1 MIVPV
6 KTLSR
11 QEPIAVVTSAPVSG
25 AAAFG
30 LNLYLLFVISWFLHL
45 GSRVPILG
53 TIRVDL
59 ILVCVLTALAFASR
73 PMERTPVTTTDKILR
88 VLILYAVLS
97 IPFVEW
103 PGSVVRSGI
112 PEFVKAVVFYYFTVA
127 FVRTEGD
134 LKKFVAVFLACQL
147 FRVLEPLYLHLTEG
161 YWGNYAYMA
170 TQEWLARL
178 SGAPS
183 DVINPNGLAFVICTI
198 LPFLYFLQGQS
209 WVNRLAFL
217 FFTPACLYAL
227 ALTGSRSGFVGLMV
241 IFLSILVKSRQRVLI
256 GVTGTVLLVFGFAF
270 LSDDQQDRYLS
281 LFGAGPKNEIT
292 AEGRIEGV
300 KSNFRVASRRPIF
313 GHGLG
318 TSLEANA
325 NFGATAQPA
334 HNLFAE
340 LAQELGYVGLLVFL
354 LFIKAI
360 FSEFSEHR
368 KRLAG
373 GRAEG
378 FLPGVVAAMQVWLW
392 MNLFAS
398 LASYGLSSFEWYL
411 FAGFSVVLKRLAV
424 PAYANKT
431 AVSHKARER

>member
-11 QEPIAVVTSAPVSG
+11 QERSAFVTSAPASS

-53 TIRVDL
+53 AIRIDL
-59 ILVCVLTALAFASR
+59 ILVCVLAALALASR
-73 PMERTPVTTTDKILR
+73 PKERAPVTTTDKLLR
-88 VLILYAVLS
+88 VLILYAVLT

-103 PGSVVRSGI
+103 PGSVVRHGI
-112 PEFVKAVVFYYFTVA
+112 AEFVKAVVFYYFTVA

-134 LKKFVAVFLACQL
+134 LKKFTAVFLACQL
-147 FRVLEPLYLHLTEG
+147 FRVMEPLYLHLTEG

-170 TQEWLARL
+170 NKEWLARL

-198 LPFLYFLQGQS
+198 LPFLYFLQRLS

-217 FFTPACLYAL
+217 CFTPACLYAL

-241 IFLSILVKSRQRVLI
+241 IFLAILVKSRQRVLI
-256 GVTGTVLLVFGFAF
+256 GVTGVILLVFGFTF
-270 LSDDQQDRYLS
+270 LTEDQQDRYLS
-281 LFGAGPKNEIT
+281 LFGAGEKNVIT

-300 KSNFRVASRRPIF
+300 KSNFRVSFRRPIF

-318 TSLEANA
+318 TSLETNA
-325 NFGATAQPA
+325 NFGHSAQRA

-340 LAQELGYVGLLVFL
+340 LAQELGYVGLVIFL
-354 LFIKAI
+354 LFMKSLFTG
-360 FSEFSEHR
+360 FSEC
-368 KRLAG
+368 KRRYVSVQG
-373 GRAEG
+373 EG
-378 FLPGVVAAMQVWLW
+378 FLPRLVDSMQVWLW
-392 MNLFAS
+392 MNVFAS
-398 LASYGLSSFEWYL
+398 LATYGLSDYQWYL
-411 FAGFSVVLKRLAV
+411 FGGFLVVLKRLDTGDHAASSV
-424 PAYANKT
+424 AGRGTK
-431 AVSHKARER
+431 E